1 MVTHS
6 VFVTHPIGALSLND
20 GAKIRL
26 FSGTT
31 KFQGVIRA
39 DFSSFQFETALI
51 ILTRKIKK
59 REISSCWQK
68 NIEVQSKLLLNK
80 ALSHYESSFRIL

>member
-6 VFVTHPIGALSLND
+6 VFFVTHSISALSLND

-31 KFQGVIRA
+31 KFQDVIRA
-39 DFSSFQFETALI
+39 DFQ
-51 ILTRKIKK
+51 
-59 REISSCWQK
+59 Q
-68 NIEVQSKLLLNK
+68 
-80 ALSHYESSFRIL
+80 LSI

>member
-1 MVTHS
+1 MVTNS

-26 FSGTT
+26 FFGTT

-39 DFSSFQFETALI
+39 DFQ
-51 ILTRKIKK
+51 
-59 REISSCWQK
+59 Q
-68 NIEVQSKLLLNK
+68 
-80 ALSHYESSFRIL
+80 LSI